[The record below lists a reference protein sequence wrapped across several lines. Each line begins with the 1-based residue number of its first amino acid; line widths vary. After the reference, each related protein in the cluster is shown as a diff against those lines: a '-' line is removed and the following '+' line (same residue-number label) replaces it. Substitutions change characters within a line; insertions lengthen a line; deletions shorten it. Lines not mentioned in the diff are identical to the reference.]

1 MSRGPYHRRNAERD
15 IHLTL
20 RALNSEKYAALA
32 DEFRMTPSGVT
43 DIVRR
48 TLKRYCPEE
57 YAQLPN
63 LHPTDKHR
71 WLCSRHFLFAEKL
84 VHHL

>member
-1 MSRGPYHRRNAERD
+1 MKGEYRRRFAVRD
-15 IHLTL
+15 VHLTL
-20 RALNSEKYAALA
+20 RALGGEKYAALA
-32 DEFRMTPSGVT
+32 DEFGVTTSGIT

-57 YAQLPN
+57 YAQLPD
-63 LHPTDKHR
+63 LPPTDKHR
-71 WLCSRHFLFAEKL
+71 WMCSRHFIFAEKL